1 MNPEKLKRL
10 RERRRAE
17 GRCVQC
23 GRDSPGESRCARC
36 RDRRLICST
45 ELQTLR
51 WESGVC
57 VICGKNPYREG
68 RVTCEECALKMK
80 IRTIRHL
87 RRRDEDRDN

>member
-1 MNPEKLKRL
+1 MNPEQLKRL

-23 GRDSPGESRCARC
+23 GRDSPDEVRCPRC
-36 RDRRLICST
+36 RNKRLISAS
-45 ELQTLR
+45 ELQALR

-57 VICGKNPYREG
+57 VICGKNPFREG

-80 IRTIRHL
+80 MRSIRYQ
-87 RRRDEDRDN
+87 RRRDEN